1 MLENHWFRLYS
12 NSVLIKKLAE
22 LGFPYEVFIFCS
34 SLELLYHRPH
44 YALSL
49 GSLYMLLVCVE
60 IVTSL

>member
-12 NSVLIKKLAE
+12 NSVLIKELAE

-34 SLELLYHRPH
+34 YLELLYRSSH

-49 GSLYMLLVCVE
+49 GSLYMLLVWVE